1 MPTEF
6 RFDELDLREEP
17 ARAGVSDSTL
27 YPTTYTWDCTNTA
40 RCTHLCCTPPVGTT
54 G

>member
-1 MPTEF
+1 MRDEF

-17 ARAGVSDSTL
+17 VRADRGDADVPI
-27 YPTTYTWDCTNTA
+27 PTTYTNLS
-40 RCTHLCCTPPVGTT
+40 RCCTT

>member
-17 ARAGVSDSTL
+17 AHAERGDADI
-27 YPTTYTWDCTNTA
+27 PTTYTDLS
-40 RCTHLCCTPPVGTT
+40 RCCTT

>member
-17 ARAGVSDSTL
+17 VSHHEKSEDG
-27 YPTTYTWDCTNTA
+27 TTNATAYCTQSLDCTAN
-40 RCTHLCCTPPVGTT
+40 CCSLTCYC
-54 G
+54 

>member
-6 RFDELDLREEP
+6 RFDDLDLREEP
-17 ARAGVSDSTL
+17 ASAERGDSDL
-27 YPTTYTWDCTNTA
+27 AIPTTYTNLS
-40 RCTHLCCTPPVGTT
+40 RCCTT

>member
-1 MPTEF
+1 MPTD

-17 ARAGVSDSTL
+17 AHAGRGDSDIVI
-27 YPTTYTWDCTNTA
+27 PTTYTNLS
-40 RCTHLCCTPPVGTT
+40 RCCTT